1 MTDLE
6 RRALLGD
13 AEAQRECTEKGIVL
27 ACPICKSKNI
37 VKGVCQSFEYVQC
50 TNCGLYIRI
59 CGVKRWVSAIARW
72 NTRPAPP
79 IGRCK
84 DCEHYTLLGHCKI
97 HSQEPDEYGPG
108 AYVEMLPDDFCSY
121 FEPRRP
127 MQPNT
132 NQTITDLQREIR
144 DRRELGQPTAAVVKS
159 LQEMEKEAG
168 HDK

>member
-13 AEAQRECTEKGIVL
+13 KQAQEECTRQGIVL
-27 ACPICKSKNI
+27 ACP
-37 VKGVCQSFEYVQC
+37 F
-50 TNCGLYIRI
+50 CGRSEETVFKLAHSNLYAH
-59 CGVKRWVSAIARW
+59 KRTGKCALDGMIIYNLADW

-121 FEPRRP
+121 FEPK
-127 MQPNT
+127 
-132 NQTITDLQREIR
+132 
-144 DRRELGQPTAAVVKS
+144 GK
-159 LQEMEKEAG
+159 
-168 HDK
+168 

>member
-13 AEAQRECTEKGIVL
+13 RQAQEECTRRGIAIPCPKCGSEWTQVRHMGWGRPSAFNTGYRVECTDCLVVNGAHKTEKEAL
-27 ACPICKSKNI
+27 AD
-37 VKGVCQSFEYVQC
+37 
-50 TNCGLYIRI
+50 
-59 CGVKRWVSAIARW
+59 W

-121 FEPRRP
+121 FEPK
-127 MQPNT
+127 
-132 NQTITDLQREIR
+132 
-144 DRRELGQPTAAVVKS
+144 GK
-159 LQEMEKEAG
+159 
-168 HDK
+168 

>member
-1 MTDLE
+1 MTELE

-13 AEAQRECTEKGIVL
+13 REAQEECTRRGIVL
-27 ACPICKSKNI
+27 PCPFCG
-37 VKGVCQSFEYVQC
+37 GVAMIEYDTVSPFEYNVF
-50 TNCGLYIRI
+50 CGD
-59 CGVKRWVSAIARW
+59 CGVMLGISEDKQVAISEW

-121 FEPRRP
+121 FEPKGGEE
-127 MQPNT
+127 N
-132 NQTITDLQREIR
+132 
-144 DRRELGQPTAAVVKS
+144 G
-159 LQEMEKEAG
+159 
-168 HDK
+168 

>member
-1 MTDLE
+1 MTELE

-13 AEAQRECTEKGIVL
+13 RQAQKECTRQGIVL
-27 ACPICKSKNI
+27 PCPFCG
-37 VKGVCQSFEYVQC
+37 GVAMIEYDTVSPFEYNVL
-50 TNCGLYIRI
+50 CGD
-59 CGVKRWVSAIARW
+59 CGVMLGISEDKQVAISEW

-121 FEPRRP
+121 FEPRNP
-127 MQPNT
+127 DAT
-132 NQTITDLQREIR
+132 
-144 DRRELGQPTAAVVKS
+144 
-159 LQEMEKEAG
+159 
-168 HDK
+168 